1 MIDHGKIPSFP
12 KITAKVTSDG
22 TGEVTV
28 NGISQTVK
36 GKEINELRSRIIAV
50 ISATADKI
58 GRPVKVL
65 TTDPDGVWPL
75 VVHPDGTV
83 EQDSSATPPE
93 TSKTPDPSPKFAPPK
108 NTTPTLPPSPPSPH
122 HESTSMQTKNQDD
135 IARLKAH
142 LRSVQLW
149 EEVINENNQRRGY
162 LQKVTLAKPSYP
174 LLDSEVYEN
183 QEGTPG
189 HLP

>member
-1 MIDHGKIPSFP
+1 
-12 KITAKVTSDG
+12 
-22 TGEVTV
+22 
-28 NGISQTVK
+28 
-36 GKEINELRSRIIAV
+36 
-50 ISATADKI
+50 
-58 GRPVKVL
+58 
-65 TTDPDGVWPL
+65 
-75 VVHPDGTV
+75 
-83 EQDSSATPPE
+83 
-93 TSKTPDPSPKFAPPK
+93 
-108 NTTPTLPPSPPSPH
+108 
-122 HESTSMQTKNQDD
+122 MQTKNQDD